1 MDHKAFLAA
10 LPADVKTDLTVT
22 GNGPGLR
29 RLAAHGGLIVL
40 AGALIAA
47 GVPGWWLLL
56 PVQGVL
62 IAFLFAAEHECTHR
76 TPFASARLNDW
87 VGRMAGVMLVL
98 PFIPLMIVVAAYLG
112 PSSGNLIAA
121 ITLVIWARPARVVR
135 SGLLS
140 PRAMT

>member
-47 GVPGWWLLL
+47 GVPGGGM
-56 PVQGVL
+56 V
-62 IAFLFAAEHECTHR
+62 R
-76 TPFASARLNDW
+76 
-87 VGRMAGVMLVL
+87 GRRA
-98 PFIPLMIVVAAYLG
+98 
-112 PSSGNLIAA
+112 
-121 ITLVIWARPARVVR
+121 ARPMA
-135 SGLLS
+135 
-140 PRAMT
+140 